1 MQLAQMESGQHET
14 RSIQLKSGAPLLAL
28 VADSVEDTP
37 ELQPNQAQ
45 GRCGKVVIRRGPF
58 CTLSKKSTKYQ
69 YQTSDSD
76 HSSGTP
82 FPKKTSKDSRPSGHG
97 REVSLISERPQD
109 QLAFDASLKM

>member
-45 GRCGKVVIRRGPF
+45 GPCGKVVIRRGPF
-58 CTLSKKSTKYQ
+58 CTLSNCLLNINIRLRI
-69 YQTSDSD
+69 QTIQVV
-76 HSSGTP
+76 HL
-82 FPKKTSKDSRPSGHG
+82 FPKRLRKTRGLRAMEEKFH
-97 REVSLISERPQD
+97 
-109 QLAFDASLKM
+109 